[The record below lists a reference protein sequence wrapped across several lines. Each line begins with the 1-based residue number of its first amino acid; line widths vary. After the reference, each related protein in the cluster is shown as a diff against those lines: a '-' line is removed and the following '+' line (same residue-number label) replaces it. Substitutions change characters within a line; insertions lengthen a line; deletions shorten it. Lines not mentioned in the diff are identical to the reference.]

1 MGFDAIADF
10 DAEMAGR
17 GNLTRIFTNA
27 SAVGLVDGGDELD
40 IARLLYRPND
50 GAAHATA
57 DAANDKI

>member
-1 MGFDAIADF
+1 
-10 DAEMAGR
+10 MAGR